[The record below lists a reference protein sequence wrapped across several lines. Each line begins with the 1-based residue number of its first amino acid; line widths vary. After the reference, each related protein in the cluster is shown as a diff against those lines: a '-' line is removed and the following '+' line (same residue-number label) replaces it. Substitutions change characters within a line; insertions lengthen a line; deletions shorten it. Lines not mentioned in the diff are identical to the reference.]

1 MTVWQELAAN
11 RPQRRSWQLTRAVRR
26 DLRNGLLFVSP
37 WLVGLCVFTLYPI
50 LASFYYSFTVY
61 DIISPPQFAGL
72 ANYQDLLTT
81 DPLFW
86 KAVRNTLYYVAVAVP
101 LYLCIALAVALLL
114 NMKLRGMALYRTL
127 FFLPSIVPDVA
138 SAMLWAWILNPQFGL
153 LNALLRGLGIPTVGW
168 LSDPNW
174 SKPALILIGL
184 WAFGSSMVIFL
195 AALQDVPEAL
205 YEAAELDGAGLLRK
219 TWNVTLPMIT
229 PTIFFNLVLGMIG
242 AFQYF
247 TTAFVLSQGT
257 GGPASST
264 LFYSLLLYNNA
275 FSYFKMGYSSA
286 MAWLLFAFVFLL
298 TWLVFKSANRW
309 VYYEGENA

>member
-1 MTVWQELAAN
+1 
-11 RPQRRSWQLTRAVRR
+11 
-26 DLRNGLLFVSP
+26 
-37 WLVGLCVFTLYPI
+37 
-50 LASFYYSFTVY
+50 
-61 DIISPPQFAGL
+61 
-72 ANYQDLLTT
+72 
-81 DPLFW
+81 
-86 KAVRNTLYYVAVAVP
+86 
-101 LYLCIALAVALLL
+101 LAVALLL
-114 NMKLRGMALYRTL
+114 NMKLRGMAVYRTL

-153 LNALLRGLGIPTVGW
+153 LNGVLRALGVPTLGW
-168 LSDPNW
+168 LTDPTW
-174 SKPALILIGL
+174 SKPSLILIGL
-184 WAFGSSMVIFL
+184 WTFGGSMVIFL

-205 YEAAELDGAGLLRK
+205 YEAAELDGAGVLRK

-247 TTAFVLSQGT
+247 TTAFVLSQGS

-286 MAWLLFAFVFLL
+286 MAWLLFAFVFIL
-298 TWLVFKSANRW
+298 TWVTFKSANYW
-309 VYYEGENA
+309 VYYEGESN

>member
-11 RPQRRSWQLTRAVRR
+11 RPQQRSWRLTRAVRR

-61 DIISPPQFAGL
+61 DIVSAPQFAGL
-72 ANYQDLLTT
+72 ANYQDLLTN

-86 KAVRNTLYYVAVAVP
+86 KAVRNTLYYVLIAVP
-101 LYLCIALAVALLL
+101 LYLCTALAVALLL
-114 NMKLRGMALYRTL
+114 NMKLRGMAVYRTL

-153 LNALLRGLGIPTVGW
+153 LNALLRLLGIPTVGW
-168 LSDPNW
+168 LSDPAW

-195 AALQDVPEAL
+195 AALQDVPQAL
-205 YEAAELDGAGLLRK
+205 YEAAELDGAGVVRK
-219 TWNVTLPMIT
+219 TWSVTLPMIT

-247 TTAFVLSQGT
+247 TTAFVLSQGS

-298 TWLVFKSANRW
+298 TWLIFKSANRW